1 MENKYYH
8 PTPFPFFTSLT
19 KRGCRAHLSFL
30 PWLLVSIC
38 FSVVARPECGMGHIC
53 TRPHR
58 TTWQSGDYR
67 TFGCMSRIAS
77 AHSPTTLSAW
87 VCACVCVPDVVVPG
101 KIGMRLADSGL
112 AVRQLSSSWPAVS
125 CRLNISSGI
134 VSYHACMCDRVFN
147 FGIRTRPSINLN
159 PFCVLHERREDPLR

>member
-1 MENKYYH
+1 MGWTTYA
-8 PTPFPFFTSLT
+8 L
-19 KRGCRAHLSFL
+19 
-30 PWLLVSIC
+30 
-38 FSVVARPECGMGHIC
+38 GHIGQHGNLENIALLDAC
-53 TRPHR
+53 SR
-58 TTWQSGDYR
+58 T
-67 TFGCMSRIAS
+67 AS

-125 CRLNISSGI
+125 CRLNISSDI

-159 PFCVLHERREDPLR
+159 PFCVLHERREDHLR